1 MSALSNSVV
10 ISERPLL
17 HFSSGSYLKSADG
30 LGSPKL
36 AFSKDGARK
45 SRSLSKALTVQASY
59 NDGGRPSNGGAFITG
74 FVLGGL
80 LVGTLG
86 CVYAPQISKA
96 LTGTE
101 KKDLMKKLPKFLYD
115 EEKALEKQRKKLAEK
130 IEQLNSAID
139 NVSTQLKTE
148 EEPPTVEALNVEE
161 DIEALV

>member
-17 HFSSGSYLKSADG
+17 HPSSGSSLKSAEG
-30 LGSPKL
+30 LGSSKL
-36 AFSKDGARK
+36 AFSINGTKK

-59 NDGGRPSNGGAFITG
+59 RDGGRPSSGGSVFISG

-80 LVGTLG
+80 IVGTLG

-96 LTGTE
+96 ITGTD

-139 NVSTQLKTE
+139 NVSTQLRT
-148 EEPPTVEALNVEE
+148 EEPPTEEALNVE
-161 DIEALV
+161 DIEAVV